1 MIKINTDEPN
11 QQIPPEKQ
19 NDFKSDLQ
27 KYVTQDIITINNTT
41 QNALYF
47 NNKEIATMYVNWIL
61 VYDALNLKLMNR
73 YLTKILYC
81 ILTNS
86 VYLPDTSECYNLDEN
101 KIIKIKYYNNGSIS
115 IHPSDTCIIFKFN
128 KKDYKIY
135 LATNDTDKK
144 IKIHHPSVLLYPII
158 FEGNINNIQKD
169 YKCLSDTHKKDTLM
183 NKLAKYTNKINKLQT
198 KITQLNKK

>member
-27 KYVTQDIITINNTT
+27 KYVTQDIITINNNTH
-41 QNALYF
+41 NALYF

-128 KKDYKIY
+128 IG
-135 LATNDTDKK
+135 N
-144 IKIHHPSVLLYPII
+144 LLEQVAKPDS
-158 FEGNINNIQKD
+158 NIQ
-169 YKCLSDTHKKDTLM
+169 CLNIDL
-183 NKLAKYTNKINKLQT
+183 KIFV
-198 KITQLNKK
+198 